1 MASGSSETP
10 SKTYISVELI
20 PTSKTLFCIICGRKE
35 ENSSYRSKLFKNE
48 KKAEVSILIE
58 KYLEV
63 EIHSNKYVDS
73 VCRNCHRSV
82 LTIQS
87 KLHLLKQKYE
97 NTVSHLKKSH
107 GHVSRDC
114 LSAKYSILYLHTLF
128 LNGN

>member
-20 PTSKTLFCIICGRKE
+20 PTSKTLFCIICGWKE

-63 EIHSNKYVDS
+63 EIHSNM
-73 VCRNCHRSV
+73 
-82 LTIQS
+82 L
-87 KLHLLKQKYE
+87 
-97 NTVSHLKKSH
+97 TVSA
-107 GHVSRDC
+107 GTATEVC
-114 LSAKYSILYLHTLF
+114 
-128 LNGN
+128 

>member
-1 MASGSSETP
+1 MKKVILSLMVAVSLLSC
-10 SKTYISVELI
+10 KN
-20 PTSKTLFCIICGRKE
+20 GRKE

-48 KKAEVSILIE
+48 KKSEVSILIE

-82 LTIQS
+82 LTIES
-87 KLHLLKQKYE
+87 KLHLLQQKYE
-97 NTVSHLKKSH
+97 NTVSNLKKSH
-107 GHVSRDC
+107 GRVSRDC
-114 LSAKYSILYLHTLF
+114 LSAKYSTLYLHTLF